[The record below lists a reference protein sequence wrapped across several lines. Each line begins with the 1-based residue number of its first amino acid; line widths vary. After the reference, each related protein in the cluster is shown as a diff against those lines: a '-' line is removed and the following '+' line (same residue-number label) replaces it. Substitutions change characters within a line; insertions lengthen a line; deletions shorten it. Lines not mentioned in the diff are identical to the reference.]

1 MLQMGTLRP
10 TAWEGGTLRASVGL
24 PGGPLRPE
32 RFGSAWVRGAGRAV
46 AGPRAAPLNVPVLA
60 KRTTQVDRARGAG
73 GPARR

>member
-1 MLQMGTLRP
+1 M
-10 TAWEGGTLRASVGL
+10 
-24 PGGPLRPE
+24 
-32 RFGSAWVRGAGRAV
+32 RGAGRAV